1 MAASELAAFEGTEAE
16 TWTAGSIAVVA
27 VAVLPSPDPAHY
39 VHADCWG

>member
-1 MAASELAAFEGTEAE
+1 MAAFGLAAFEGTEAE
-16 TWTAGSIAVVA
+16 TWTAGSIAVA